1 MNLFEGD
8 ERLFAIAMEIAKD
21 AHKGQTRKNS
31 NEPYINHPIRVAE
44 GFKDVTEFYLTALL
58 HDVVE
63 DSHLAAQRYSYAGLE
78 LLHGSGYFTLQLP
91 SRSLWQSSSSD

>member
-1 MNLFEGD
+1 MNPFEED
-8 ERLFAIAMEIAKD
+8 ERLFAIAMDIAKD

-63 DSHLAAQRYSYAGLE
+63 DSHWTLDMLRERGIPE
-78 LLHGSGYFTLQLP
+78 RVVEGSGCTY
-91 SRSLWQSSSSD
+91 SS